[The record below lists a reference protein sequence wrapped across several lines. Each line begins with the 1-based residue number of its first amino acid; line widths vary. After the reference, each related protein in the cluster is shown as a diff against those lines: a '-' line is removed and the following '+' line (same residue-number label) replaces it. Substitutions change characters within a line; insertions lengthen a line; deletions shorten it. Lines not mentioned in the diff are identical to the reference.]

1 MVKVPFLLL
10 SILNKTGTLRPNSTF
25 PMLIILFCVFL
36 VAGSAAYSQSAGN
49 PGSDAYIDPATENL
63 ARKYALKIGVSVDSL
78 EFIHIYQVMDKWPEF
93 VTTNPDKIGP
103 NNPAIFAQ
111 FMYYLA
117 FRTKIPADV
126 PLLYKDRKTYLFKN
140 LTYLRP
146 GDLIFY
152 GKIPNKPEK
161 VAFYLQNNYVVY
173 PDTEGKLQFEPYEK
187 LQEAFSLTA
196 AKIDRDE

>member
-1 MVKVPFLLL
+1 MVKAPLLL
-10 SILNKTGTLRPNSTF
+10 IFILNKARAFRSSSTF
-25 PMLIILFCVFL
+25 QKLQILILLFL
-36 VAGSAAYSQSAGN
+36 LTSGVAISQASGSGGGNAYG
-49 PGSDAYIDPATENL
+49 DAENEL
-63 ARKYALKIGVSVDSL
+63 IARKYALKIGVSVDSL
-78 EFIHIYQVMDKWPEF
+78 EFLSIYQVMDKWPEF
-93 VTTNPDKIGP
+93 VAANPDKIGG
-103 NNPAIFAQ
+103 NIDAVFGQ

-126 PLLYKDRKTYLFKN
+126 KLLFKDRKAYLFKN
-140 LTYLRP
+140 LIYLRP
-146 GDLIFY
+146 GDLLFY
-152 GKIPNKPEK
+152 GESPTEPER

>member
-1 MVKVPFLLL
+1 MVKAPFLLI
-10 SILNKTGTLRPNSTF
+10 SIVKKARAFTRSSTF
-25 PMLIILFCVFL
+25 QGLQILIILFL
-36 VAGSAAYSQSAGN
+36 LTSSVAISQATASGGN
-49 PGSDAYIDPATENL
+49 NGYGDATNDHI

-78 EFIHIYQVMDKWPEF
+78 EFLPIYEVMDKWPEF
-93 VTTNPDKIGP
+93 VAANPDKIGG
-103 NNPAIFAQ
+103 NIDAVFGQ

-126 PLLYKDRKTYLFKN
+126 NQLFKDRKAYLFKN
-140 LTYLRP
+140 LIYLRP
-146 GDLIFY
+146 GDLLFY
-152 GKIPNKPEK
+152 GENPTKPEK